1 MTNVSY
7 GYQWIANDGTSDTDI
22 TDATD
27 SSYTLVAADEG
38 KTIKVRVSFTDDAA
52 NGETLTSTATEAV
65 SFAVQQQTSNNPAT
79 GSPTISGTVQV
90 GETLTTDTS
99 GIADDDGLTNVSY
112 SYQWARNDGSTDTDI
127 TGAADSSYT
136 LVDADEGQT
145 IKVKVTFADDAGDE
159 ETLTSAATATV
170 AARPNTPM
178 TSAQDDTTAPTIS
191 SVDITSDPDTDIQ
204 THGSYQGSH
213 RPDDPFAKYWY
224 RIGEQVTATVTFT
237 ENIAVTGAPQLRL
250 NVGTSQKLA
259 IFQSANGATAAFTY
273 TITEG
278 DSDTNGISFSPNGL
292 TLQGGTIK
300 DNADN
305 DAALSY
311 SAVPT
316 LSTHKVDGIRPR
328 IRGLTVISQWR
339 QGFSPNDDV
348 SDIGNEIL
356 IDAQFS
362 EPVFGSTAGPPQV
375 NLQIGN
381 ESRQADWDVPTR
393 SYPDYVFSYFVQEG
407 DWDSDGVSMS
417 AGSVNLNGGYIKDAA
432 GNDAILTYSAV
443 TSERRVDGIRPFI
456 TSIAITSDPGTD
468 QAYDEGDEI
477 EITVTFNEPVYAS
490 YNNHIEIDIGGT
502 PRQAVAPATT
512 LPAPQEVPFTY
523 TVQNGDHDS
532 DGISIGANKLTST
545 HPFFHI
551 RDAFSDWPGG
561 NLAYMEH
568 MALPAQTTH
577 KVAHTSSENIP
588 TTQNHAP
595 TGQPAI
601 TGVAQKKR
609 TLHANVS
616 DIADLNGLYNAT
628 FTYQWIRDQN
638 HADMNIPNA
647 TGSTYTLTSED
658 VGNRVKVQVSFTDD
672 QYHYEVVT
680 SAPTATVADAPNSP
694 ATGAPA
700 ISGTAQV
707 DKTLAAVTSGISD
720 DDGLTQVA
728 YAYRW
733 IRNDGTTD
741 TDILGANTARY
752 TLTNADQDKYIKV
765 RVTFTDDEQNPEQLT
780 SRQTEAVTAP
790 LTLLEALTVS
800 PGTLTP
806 TFDNSTTRYNIPD
819 VSNVD
824 ERITIMTRT
833 KAGTTL
839 TFVKANVGIR
849 ICQAPP
855 CGPWSYYDFDNNEI
869 TPLTDA
875 DSHVDGFQI
884 DLAMGDNML
893 MLQANTIH
901 SIEYESYRFT
911 ITRAEEQEPSPNS
924 PATGSPVISGSTNV
938 GQTLTSS
945 VSAISD
951 DDGTTNTTFSYQWLS
966 NRDTEIGGATS
977 STYTLVSADEG
988 KTLKVR
994 VTFTDDAGNEETLT
1008 STATDAVTS
1017 PDQQQ
1022 TPNTPARGTPTI
1034 SGTSQVKQ
1042 TLTANT
1048 SSIVDDDGL
1057 TNVAYSYQW
1066 ITNDGNSDTDIAGE
1080 TGITYTLIETD
1091 QGNTIKV
1098 QVAFTDDADNDES
1111 LTSQATAPVA
1121 AAAPTKP
1128 PGIPRNLTGT
1138 ANADGTVTLTWDAP
1152 NNHSVTGYQILR
1164 RSPTLGE
1171 KKLLVY
1177 VDDTGT
1183 TATEYTDRNVV
1194 PDELYAYRIKAINAV
1209 GLSRQSQFISVT
1221 PTQPAEPAQNSPAT
1235 GTPTISGIL
1244 QVGETL
1250 TANTTGIAD
1259 ADGLTNVTY
1268 RYQWIPD
1275 DGSFDA
1281 DNQAPPGS
1289 SYTLFEA
1296 DEGKIIKLEVSF
1308 TDDAGNGESL
1318 TSAATAAVAARP
1330 NTPATGA
1337 PTISGTSQVAETLTA
1352 NTSDIVDDDGLTN
1365 VAYSYQWITNDGSS
1379 DTDIAGETGIT
1390 YTLVDTDEG
1399 KIIKLEVSFTDDA
1412 GNGESLTSAATA
1424 AVAARPNT
1432 PATGAPT
1439 ISGTS
1444 QVTQTLTA
1452 NTSDIVDDDGLT
1464 NVAYS
1469 YQWITND
1476 GSSDTDIAG
1485 ETGITYTLVDTD
1497 EGKTVKVQVAFTDDA
1512 DNDES
1517 LTSQATARVAAAAPT
1532 KPPGNPRNLTGAANS
1547 DGTVTLTWDAPNND
1561 SVTGYQILRR
1571 SPTLG
1576 EKKLLVYVDN
1586 TGTTATEYTDSN
1598 VVPNELYA
1606 YRIKAINAVGLS
1618 RQSQFI
1624 SVTPT
1629 QPAEPAQNSPATGT
1643 PTISG
1648 TLQVGETLTANTSGI
1663 ADADGLTN
1671 VTFSYQWLADDTDIA
1686 VATASTYPLV
1696 SDDEGKTLKV
1706 RVRFADDVGN
1716 DESLTSAATAA
1727 VAAEDPQSQELPAK
1741 PTGLTGTVSYN
1752 AVSLSW
1758 DDPGDASVTGYQVLR
1773 RDRALHQIGE
1783 FLVHVDD
1790 TGSASPEYVDRDVAL
1805 GVRYVYGIKAR
1816 NASGLSERS
1825 NRFDADMPAMPAD
1838 PPAKPTGLTGTV
1850 SMVSVSLSW
1859 DDPGDGS
1866 ITGYQVLRR
1875 DKALHEI
1882 GEFLVHVD
1890 DTGSASPEYVEE
1902 DVAPGARYVYRI
1914 KARNASGLSEQSE
1927 SFDAD
1932 TTPDFVAV
1940 SPSVSDSDPD
1950 AGATFTLSATV
1961 RNDGASGWSS
1971 TLNYY
1976 LSSGSTIT
1984 RSDTFLHQDTV
1995 GWLAASGSSDH
2006 SIDLTA
2012 PSTDGIYY
2020 YGACASE
2027 DFYESDMTNN
2037 CSTAVLV
2044 RVGDQPLAR
2053 VDVTPDEANLTA
2065 LSDTATL
2072 AAKVFDEQGD
2082 ETVGATVTWSSSN
2095 TEVATV
2101 STAGVVTAVAN
2112 GSATITA
2119 TASSGLIVTAAV
2131 TVRQRAASVEIDPGT
2146 VEFTSVGDTA
2156 TLTARMLDA
2165 NGHEMSPTSWS
2176 WSSADDT
2183 VAIADSHFTS
2193 MVPKASVRA
2202 IGHGTTTVSLRAG
2215 GGGGYLSVTVTVTV
2229 TVSGPWVEVSP
2240 VKLTFTALGDSATV
2254 TVRILDENGDEDTDA
2269 TYGWFSVSSTGA
2281 FAIKTVDGGLEV
2293 TAEGPGSG
2301 WMEITS
2307 EGATSAILLVT
2318 VYQEPKFLTVS
2329 PSSTSLA
2336 VGETATL
2343 TATITDANGHSI
2355 AVASGNQGGK
2365 VVFWETSDSEVATID
2380 GDDDR
2385 GEGERGA
2392 TVTVTAV
2399 KAGTPTITASWA
2411 REISGTATVTVTDSN

>member
-1 MTNVSY
+1 MDWEGIPVPTIEPTPEPVNTPATGAPTISGTAQVGETLTASTSGIADADGLTNVSYSYQWIRNEGTSDIDITGATDSSYTLVAADEGQTIKVKVSFTDDAENDERLTSAATGEVEARPNRPATGAPTISGTAQVGETLTADTLGIADLDGLTNVSYGYQWVRNDGNSDTDITDATDSSYTLVAADEGQTIKVKVSFTDDADNDETLTSAATGEMVARPNGPATGAPTISGTAQVGETLTASTSDIADADGLTNVSYGYQWIANDGTSDTDITGATDSSYVLAAADDGKTIKVRVSFADDEGNDESLTSAATATVAAVPNSPATGAPAVTGTAEVGETLTGSTSGIADADGLTNVSY

-99 GIADDDGLTNVSY
+99 GIADADGLTNVSY

-1476 GSSDTDIAG
+1476 GSSDTDIA
-1485 ETGITYTLVDTD
+1485 TGRD
-1497 EGKTVKVQVAFTDDA
+1497 
-1512 DNDES
+1512 
-1517 LTSQATARVAAAAPT
+1517 TSQ
-1532 KPPGNPRNLTGAANS
+1532 
-1547 DGTVTLTWDAPNND
+1547 VT
-1561 SVTGYQILRR
+1561 Q
-1571 SPTLG
+1571 
-1576 EKKLLVYVDN
+1576 
-1586 TGTTATEYTDSN
+1586 
-1598 VVPNELYA
+1598 
-1606 YRIKAINAVGLS
+1606 
-1618 RQSQFI
+1618 
-1624 SVTPT
+1624 
-1629 QPAEPAQNSPATGT
+1629 
-1643 PTISG
+1643 
-1648 TLQVGETLTANTSGI
+1648 TLTANTSDI
-1663 ADADGLTN
+1663 VDDDGLTN
-1671 VTFSYQWLADDTDIA
+1671 VAYSYQWIT
-1686 VATASTYPLV
+1686 
-1696 SDDEGKTLKV
+1696 
-1706 RVRFADDVGN
+1706 N
-1716 DESLTSAATAA
+1716 D
-1727 VAAEDPQSQELPAK
+1727 
-1741 PTGLTGTVSYN
+1741 GHR
-1752 AVSLSW
+1752 
-1758 DDPGDASVTGYQVLR
+1758 R
-1773 RDRALHQIGE
+1773 RDRYHLHPRRHRRGQ
-1783 FLVHVDD
+1783 DRQS
-1790 TGSASPEYVDRDVAL
+1790 TGCL
-1805 GVRYVYGIKAR
+1805 H
-1816 NASGLSERS
+1816 
-1825 NRFDADMPAMPAD
+1825 
-1838 PPAKPTGLTGTV
+1838 
-1850 SMVSVSLSW
+1850 
-1859 DDPGDGS
+1859 
-1866 ITGYQVLRR
+1866 RR
-1875 DKALHEI
+1875 R
-1882 GEFLVHVD
+1882 GQ
-1890 DTGSASPEYVEE
+1890 
-1902 DVAPGARYVYRI
+1902 RR
-1914 KARNASGLSEQSE
+1914 
-1927 SFDAD
+1927 
-1932 TTPDFVAV
+1932 
-1940 SPSVSDSDPD
+1940 
-1950 AGATFTLSATV
+1950 
-1961 RNDGASGWSS
+1961 
-1971 TLNYY
+1971 
-1976 LSSGSTIT
+1976 
-1984 RSDTFLHQDTV
+1984 
-1995 GWLAASGSSDH
+1995 
-2006 SIDLTA
+2006 
-2012 PSTDGIYY
+2012 
-2020 YGACASE
+2020 
-2027 DFYESDMTNN
+2027 ESDQPSN
-2037 CSTAVLV
+2037 C
-2044 RVGDQPLAR
+2044 P
-2053 VDVTPDEANLTA
+2053 
-2065 LSDTATL
+2065 
-2072 AAKVFDEQGD
+2072 
-2082 ETVGATVTWSSSN
+2082 SSCS
-2095 TEVATV
+2095 
-2101 STAGVVTAVAN
+2101 
-2112 GSATITA
+2112 SAH
-2119 TASSGLIVTAAV
+2119 
-2131 TVRQRAASVEIDPGT
+2131 E
-2146 VEFTSVGDTA
+2146 
-2156 TLTARMLDA
+2156 TARQ
-2165 NGHEMSPTSWS
+2165 
-2176 WSSADDT
+2176 
-2183 VAIADSHFTS
+2183 
-2193 MVPKASVRA
+2193 
-2202 IGHGTTTVSLRAG
+2202 
-2215 GGGGYLSVTVTVTV
+2215 
-2229 TVSGPWVEVSP
+2229 
-2240 VKLTFTALGDSATV
+2240 
-2254 TVRILDENGDEDTDA
+2254 
-2269 TYGWFSVSSTGA
+2269 ST
-2281 FAIKTVDGGLEV
+2281 
-2293 TAEGPGSG
+2293 
-2301 WMEITS
+2301 
-2307 EGATSAILLVT
+2307 
-2318 VYQEPKFLTVS
+2318 
-2329 PSSTSLA
+2329 
-2336 VGETATL
+2336 
-2343 TATITDANGHSI
+2343 
-2355 AVASGNQGGK
+2355 
-2365 VVFWETSDSEVATID
+2365 
-2380 GDDDR
+2380 
-2385 GEGERGA
+2385 
-2392 TVTVTAV
+2392 
-2399 KAGTPTITASWA
+2399 
-2411 REISGTATVTVTDSN
+2411 